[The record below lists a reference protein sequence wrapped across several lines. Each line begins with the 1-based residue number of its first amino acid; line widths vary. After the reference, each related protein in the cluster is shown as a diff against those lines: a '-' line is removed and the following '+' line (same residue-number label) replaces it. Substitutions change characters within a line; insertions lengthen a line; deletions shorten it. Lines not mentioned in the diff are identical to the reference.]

1 MAEDSLESFIK
12 IYGAREHNLKN
23 ISTKIPHHKITVIT
37 GVSGSGKSSLA
48 FDTIHAEGQRRYI
61 ETFSAYARNY
71 LGNFERPDVDLIEGL
86 SPVIAIEQKTT
97 VKNPRSTVGT
107 LTEIYDFI
115 RLLYARIGVAYSYKT
130 GKPMV
135 KMSEHE
141 IFKQIQK
148 QFSNQKIFFLA
159 PFVRGRKGHYR
170 ELFNKFLS
178 KGFLFARID
187 GEIVELPRNHQVD
200 RYKNHFIELVID
212 SFTVNEK
219 NEKRLKEAIR
229 ISFQQGKDTLMVLNP
244 ETNKISYFSKK
255 LMCPETGL
263 AYDEPAPHS
272 FSFNSPK
279 GACPKCKGLGYVTE
293 LDLEKI
299 IPDDSLSIKNGGIK
313 PLGKYKNVLVF
324 WQLEAITKKYGF
336 SIETPIKKLPKDVLN
351 IILYGSNE
359 SFLLEKSPL
368 GSTSSYYL
376 SFDGVVNYLQNFFDS
391 NENNPV
397 QKRWA
402 NQFYKKK
409 ICPVCHGKRLKKES
423 LFFKIANYSI
433 GDITEMDLSQ
443 LLEWV
448 IDLPKKIDK
457 RSVEIAEN
465 ILKEIKTRLLLL
477 NNIGLGYLSLN
488 RQSSSLSGGESQR
501 IRLATQIGS
510 QLVNV
515 LYIFDEPSIGLHQR
529 DNQKLIASLKALRDV
544 GNTIIVVEHDKDIML
559 NADFVIDIG
568 PGAGRHGGEIL
579 ANEFKDN
586 LLKKDTLTVQYL
598 NGKKQIPV
606 PLVRR
611 KGNGNFLTVYG
622 ARGNN
627 LKNITVRFPLGT
639 FICVTGVSGSGKST
653 LVYDTLYTYL
663 KQKFYHANNL
673 PLTFDKVEGLENL
686 DKVIAVDQ
694 SPIGKSPRSNPATY
708 TGVMSEIRKLFASL
722 PEAKIRGFKANR
734 FSFNVKGGRCEE
746 CKGAGLKTIEMNFLP
761 NVYVTCPVCNG
772 RRYNRETLEVTYKG
786 KSINDVLNM
795 TVNYAVSFFE
805 NIPSIY
811 RKIKILQEVG
821 LGYLTLGQASPSL
834 SGGEAQRM
842 KLAAELSKRDTGRT
856 LYILDEPTTGLHFQD
871 IKVLLSVIAR
881 LVDRGNTVIMIE
893 HNMDIIK
900 NADYIIDLGPD
911 GGENGGEIMT
921 TGTPEEIVASGKGYT
936 AAFLKQEMKQSL
948 KNQKT
953 NN

>member
-1 MAEDSLESFIK
+1 MAEDFTDSFIE

-48 FDTIHAEGQRRYI
+48 FDTIYAEGQRRYI

-130 GKPMV
+130 GKQMV

-141 IFKQIQK
+141 IFKQIKK
-148 QFSNQKIFFLA
+148 QFSDQKIFFLA

-200 RYKNHFIELVID
+200 RYINHFIELVID

-219 NEKRLKEAIR
+219 NDKRLKEAIR

-244 ETNKISYFSKK
+244 TTNKISFFSKK

-263 AYDEPAPHS
+263 AYDKPAPHS

-299 IPDDSLSIKNGGIK
+299 IPNDSLSIKNGGIK
-313 PLGKYKNVLVF
+313 PLGKYKNALVF
-324 WQLEAITKKYGF
+324 WQLEAIAKKYGF
-336 SIETPIKKLPKDVLN
+336 SIETPIKKLPNEVLN

-368 GSTSSYYL
+368 GSTSNYYL
-376 SFDGVVNYLQNFFDS
+376 SFDGVINYLQNFFDS

-397 QKRWA
+397 QKRWS

-433 GDITEMDLSQ
+433 GDITEMDLSR

-448 IDLPKKIDK
+448 NGLPEKIDK
-457 RSVEIAEN
+457 RRTDIAEN
-465 ILKEIKTRLLLL
+465 ILKEINTRLLLL

-579 ANEFKDN
+579 ADEFKDN

-598 NGKKQIPV
+598 NGKKQIPI
-606 PLVRR
+606 PSVRR

-627 LKNITVRFPLGT
+627 LKNLTVQFPLGT

-653 LVYDTLYTYL
+653 LVYDTLFTYL
-663 KQKFYHANNL
+663 RQKFYNANDL
-673 PLTFDKVEGLENL
+673 PLAFDKIEGLENL

-746 CKGAGLKTIEMNFLP
+746 CKGAGLQTIEMNFLP

-772 RRYNRETLEVTYKG
+772 HRYNRETLEVTYKG

-805 NIPSIY
+805 NIPLIY

-842 KLAAELSKRDTGRT
+842 KLAAELSKRDTGST
-856 LYILDEPTTGLHFQD
+856 LYILDEPTTGLHFHD

-881 LVDRGNTVIMIE
+881 LVDRGNTVVMIE

-911 GGENGGEIMT
+911 GGEMGGRIMVL
-921 TGTPEEIVASGKGYT
+921 GTPEEIVASEKSDT
-936 AAFLKQEMKQSL
+936 AAFLKKEMIL
-948 KNQKT
+948 NRY
-953 NN
+953 

>member
-1 MAEDSLESFIK
+1 MKEDMAEGFIK

-23 ISTKIPHHKITVIT
+23 VSTEIPHHKITVIT

-107 LTEIYDFI
+107 LTEVYDFF
-115 RLLYARIGVAYSYKT
+115 RLLFARIGVGYSYET

-135 KMSEHE
+135 KMSEPE
-141 IFKQIQK
+141 IFRKIK
-148 QFSNQKIFFLA
+148 TQFSGQKIYFLA

-178 KGFLFARID
+178 KGYLFARVD
-187 GEIVELPRNHQVD
+187 EEIVELPLNYQVD
-200 RYKNHFIELVID
+200 RYKTHFIELVID
-212 SFTVNEK
+212 SFTITGK
-219 NEKRLKEAIR
+219 NEKRMKEAIR
-229 ISFQQGKDTLMVLNP
+229 TAFQQGKDTLLVLEPIAN
-244 ETNKISYFSKK
+244 EITFFSKK
-255 LMCPETGL
+255 LMCPDTGL

-279 GACPKCKGLGYVTE
+279 GACSNCNGLGYVSE

-299 IPDDSLSIKNGGIK
+299 IPDKKLSIKNGGIK
-313 PLGKYKNVLVF
+313 PLGKYKNALIF
-324 WQLEAITKKYGF
+324 WQLEAVAKKYNF
-336 SIETPIKKLPKDVLN
+336 LLDTPLENIPEKALK

-359 SFLLEKSPL
+359 PFLLEKSPL
-368 GSTSSYYL
+368 GTSSNYYL
-376 SFDGVVNYLQNFFDS
+376 SFDGVVNYLQNYFES
-391 NENNPV
+391 GEVNPI
-397 QKRWA
+397 QKRWTT
-402 NQFYKKK
+402 QFYRKKN
-409 ICPVCHGKRLKKES
+409 CPVCQGKRLKKES
-423 LFFKIANYSI
+423 LFFKVANFSI
-433 GDITEMDLSQ
+433 GDIAEFDLSR
-443 LLEWV
+443 LRDWV
-448 IDLPKKIDK
+448 DNLPQIINPRDA
-457 RSVEIAEN
+457 VVADG
-465 ILKEIKTRLLLL
+465 ILKEISNRLTLLDE
-477 NNIGLGYLSLN
+477 IGLGYLSMN
-488 RQSSSLSGGESQR
+488 RPSASLSGGESQR

-559 NADFVIDIG
+559 NADYLIDIG

-579 ANEFKDN
+579 ANELKEN
-586 LLKKDTLTVQYL
+586 LLQKNTLTVDYL
-598 NGKKQIPV
+598 SGKKNISV
-606 PLVRR
+606 PSSRR
-611 KGNGNFLTVYG
+611 KGNGHFLSVLG

-627 LKNITVRFPLGT
+627 LKNISVKFPLGT

-653 LVYDTLYTYL
+653 LVYDTLFAYL
-663 KQKFYHANNL
+663 RQKFYASNDVPL
-673 PLTFDKVEGLENL
+673 PFDDIKGIEYL

-694 SPIGKSPRSNPATY
+694 SAIGKSPRSNPATY
-708 TGVMSEIRKLFASL
+708 TGVFGEIRKLFASL

-746 CKGAGLKTIEMNFLP
+746 CKGAGVQTIEMNFLP

-772 RRYNRETLEVTYKG
+772 NRYNRETLEIMYKG

-795 TVNYAVSFFE
+795 TINRAMEFFE
-805 NIPSIY
+805 NIPLIF

-842 KLAAELSKRDTGRT
+842 KLAAELSKRDTGNT
-856 LYILDEPTTGLHFQD
+856 FYILDEPTTGLHFQD
-871 IKVLLSVIAR
+871 VEVLLSVIFR
-881 LVDRGNTVIMIE
+881 LVNRGNTVVMIE

-900 NADYIIDLGPD
+900 NADYIIDLGPE
-911 GGENGGEIMT
+911 GGERGGEVLAA
-921 TGTPEEIVASGKGYT
+921 GTPEDIISRAGESYT
-936 AAFLKQEMKQSL
+936 AAFLKQEL
-948 KNQKT
+948 EN
-953 NN
+953 

>member
-1 MAEDSLESFIK
+1 MPEDFADSFIK

-23 ISTKIPHHKITVIT
+23 VSVKIPHHKITVIT

-107 LTEIYDFI
+107 LTEVYDFF
-115 RLLYARIGVAYSYKT
+115 RLLYARIGVAYSYET

-135 KMSEHE
+135 KMSEPE
-141 IFKQIQK
+141 IFRKILSQFAGQK
-148 QFSNQKIFFLA
+148 VYFLA

-178 KGFLFARID
+178 KGYLFARVD
-187 GEIVELPRNHQVD
+187 GEIVELPRNYQVD

-212 SFTVNEK
+212 SFTVAEK

-229 ISFQQGKDTLMVLNP
+229 SAFQQGKDTLLVLKP
-244 ETNKISYFSKK
+244 DTNEATFFSKK
-255 LMCPETGL
+255 LMCPDTGL

-279 GACPKCKGLGYVTE
+279 GACPNCKGLGYVNE
-293 LDLEKI
+293 LDLDKI
-299 IPDDSLSIKNGGIK
+299 IPDNSLSIKNGGIK
-313 PLGKYKNVLVF
+313 PLGKYKNALVF
-324 WQLEAITKKYGF
+324 WQLEAIAKKYGF
-336 SIETPIKKLPKDVLN
+336 SLDTPIKDIPGQALKTV
-351 IILYGSNE
+351 LYGSNE

-368 GSTSSYYL
+368 GSSSNYYL

-391 NENNPV
+391 EENNPI
-397 QKRWA
+397 QKRWSI
-402 NQFYKKK
+402 QFYRKKK
-409 ICPVCHGKRLKKES
+409 CPVCDGKRLKKES
-423 LFFKIANYSI
+423 LSFKVADYTI
-433 GDITEMDLSQ
+433 GDIASFDLLQ
-443 LLEWV
+443 LKEWV
-448 IDLPKKIDK
+448 DNLPKKLSRRD
-457 RSVEIAEN
+457 VEVAEG
-465 ILKEIKTRLLLL
+465 ILKEISSRLSLL
-477 NNIGLGYLSLN
+477 NDIGLGYLSLS
-488 RQSSSLSGGESQR
+488 RQSSTLSGGESQR

-559 NADFVIDIG
+559 NADFVVDIG

-579 ANEFKDN
+579 AEAFKTE
-586 LLKKDTLTVQYL
+586 LLKQDTLTVKYL
-598 NGKKQIPV
+598 NGEKQIPI
-606 PLVRR
+606 PATRR
-611 KGNGNFLTVYG
+611 QGNGQFLTISG

-627 LKNITVRFPLGT
+627 LKNITVKFPLGT

-653 LVYDTLYTYL
+653 LVYDTLFAYL
-663 KQKFYHANNL
+663 RHYFYGSNDVPL
-673 PLTFDKVEGLENL
+673 PFDKIQGIEHL

-708 TGVMSEIRKLFASL
+708 TGVFGEIRKLFASL

-746 CKGAGLKTIEMNFLP
+746 CKGAGVQTIEMNFLP

-772 RRYNRETLEVTYKG
+772 HRYNRETLSVLYKG
-786 KSINDVLNM
+786 KSIDDVLNM
-795 TVNYAVSFFE
+795 TVNQAVIFFE

-842 KLAAELSKRDTGRT
+842 KLASELSKRDTGNT
-856 LYILDEPTTGLHFQD
+856 FYILDEPTTGLHFQD
-871 IKVLLSVIAR
+871 IEVLLSVIAR
-881 LVDRGNTVIMIE
+881 LVDRGNTVVMIE

-911 GGENGGEIMT
+911 GGEKGGEVT
-921 TGTPEEIVASGKGYT
+921 AVGTPEEIIVTTEKSYT
-936 AAFLKQEMKQSL
+936 AEFLKQEIKS
-948 KNQKT
+948 
-953 NN
+953 

>member
-1 MAEDSLESFIK
+1 MAKDNTKSFIK

-23 ISTKIPHHKITVIT
+23 VSTKIPHYKITVIT

-61 ETFSAYARNY
+61 ETFSAYARNF

-107 LTEIYDFI
+107 LTEVYDFF
-115 RLLYARIGVAYSYKT
+115 RLLYARIGVAYSYET

-135 KMSEHE
+135 KMNESE
-141 IFKQIQK
+141 IFDKINI
-148 QFSNQKIFFLA
+148 QFSGQKIYFLA

-178 KGFLFARID
+178 KGYLFARVD
-187 GEIVELPRNHQVD
+187 GKIVELPRNYQVD
-200 RYKNHFIELVID
+200 RYKTHFIELVID
-212 SFTVNEK
+212 TFTVAGK

-229 ISFQQGKDTLMVLNP
+229 TAFQQGKDTLLVLEP
-244 ETNKISYFSKK
+244 VAGEITFFSKK
-255 LMCPETGL
+255 LMCPDTGL

-279 GACPKCKGLGYVTE
+279 GACPNCNGLGYVNE

-299 IPDDSLSIKNGGIK
+299 IPNDSLSIRNGGIK
-313 PLGKYKNVLVF
+313 PLGKYKNALVF
-324 WQLEAITKKYGF
+324 WQLEAIAKKYDF
-336 SIETPIKKLPKDVLN
+336 SLETPIKNIPDTALK

-368 GSTSSYYL
+368 GTSSNYYL
-376 SFDGVVNYLQNFFDS
+376 PFDGVVNYLQNFFES
-391 NENNPV
+391 GEANLM
-397 QKRWA
+397 QKRWST
-402 NQFYKKK
+402 QFYKKK
-409 ICPVCHGKRLKKES
+409 TCPVCQGKRLKKEN
-423 LFFKIANYSI
+423 LFFKVGNLSI
-433 GDITEMDLSQ
+433 GDISGFDLSM

-448 IDLPKKIDK
+448 NNLPQILSQRDIA
-457 RSVEIAEN
+457 IAEG
-465 ILKEIKTRLLLL
+465 ILKEISNRLLLL
-477 NNIGLGYLSLN
+477 DNIGLGYLSMN
-488 RQSSSLSGGESQR
+488 RPSASLSGGESQR

-529 DNQKLIASLKALRDV
+529 DNKKLIASLKALRDA

-559 NADFVIDIG
+559 NADFIIDIG
-568 PGAGRHGGEIL
+568 PGAGQHGGEIL
-579 ANEFKDN
+579 ADEFKAN
-586 LLKKDTLTVQYL
+586 LLEKNTLTVQYL
-598 NGKKQIPV
+598 NGKKQISV
-606 PLVRR
+606 PQVRR
-611 KGNGNFLTVYG
+611 KGNGHFLSISG
-622 ARGNN
+622 ASGNN
-627 LKNITVRFPLGT
+627 LKNITVKFPLGT

-653 LVYDTLYTYL
+653 LVYDTLFAYL
-663 KQKFYHANNL
+663 RQKFYNSNDV
-673 PLTFDKVEGLENL
+673 PLVFDKIEGIEYL

-694 SPIGKSPRSNPATY
+694 SAIGKSPRSNPATY

-746 CKGAGLKTIEMNFLP
+746 CKGAGLQTIEMNFLP
-761 NVYVTCPVCNG
+761 NVFVTCPVCNG
-772 RRYNRETLEVTYKG
+772 HRYNRETLEVSYKG

-842 KLAAELSKRDTGRT
+842 KLATELSKRDTGNT
-856 LYILDEPTTGLHFQD
+856 FYILDEPTTGLHFQD
-871 IKVLLSVIAR
+871 IEVLLSVIAR
-881 LVDRGNTVIMIE
+881 LVDRGNTIVMIE

-900 NADYIIDLGPD
+900 NADYIIDLGPE
-911 GGENGGEIMT
+911 GGEKGGKILA
-921 TGTPEEIVASGKGYT
+921 TGMPEEIILQADKSYT
-936 AAFLKQEMKQSL
+936 ATFLKKEL
-948 KNQKT
+948 KAYV
-953 NN
+953 